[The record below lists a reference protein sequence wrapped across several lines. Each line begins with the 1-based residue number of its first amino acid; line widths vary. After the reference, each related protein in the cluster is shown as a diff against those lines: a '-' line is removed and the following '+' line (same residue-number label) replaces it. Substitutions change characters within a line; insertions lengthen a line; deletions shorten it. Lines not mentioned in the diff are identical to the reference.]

1 MIPNEVFL
9 SHSSQDHAFVMT
21 MAEVLG
27 RHAIPVWYSEVN
39 IAGSQLW
46 HDEIGVALNRC
57 DWFVVI
63 LSPHS
68 VQSLW
73 VKRELLFALQQNR
86 FAYRIIPLLYQPCDP
101 TQLSWVLPQFQIVDF
116 TQSHDADYRALLRIW
131 SVGYRAS

>member
-9 SHSSQDHAFVMT
+9 SHSSQDHTFVME

-27 RHAIPVWYSEVN
+27 RHTIPVWYSEVN
-39 IAGSQLW
+39 ITGSQLW
-46 HDEIGVALNRC
+46 HDEIGAALNRC

-63 LSPHS
+63 LSQHS

-101 TQLSWVLPQFQIVDF
+101 AQLSWVLPQFQFVDF
-116 TQSHDADYRALLRIW
+116 TASHEAGYRALLRIW
-131 SVGYRAS
+131 GVGYRAS